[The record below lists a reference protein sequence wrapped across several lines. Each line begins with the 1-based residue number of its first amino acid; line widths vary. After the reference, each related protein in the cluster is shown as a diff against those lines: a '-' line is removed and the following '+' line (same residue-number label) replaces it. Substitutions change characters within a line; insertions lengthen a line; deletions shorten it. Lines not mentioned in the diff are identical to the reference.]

1 MQSQSYM
8 CNTGYV
14 LHSLQLT
21 LLIEAMMSESIT
33 LEKLYEK
40 LQQINDK
47 LDRLL
52 QEKKPSNII
61 DSDILESL
69 DVMTL
74 LSLPDHLRMS
84 ASTLFELG
92 KATADEVSNVTSKER
107 AVESNYLNQLVRM
120 GHVEKFREGRKVYFR
135 INERSEINK

>member
-1 MQSQSYM
+1 M
-8 CNTGYV
+8 
-14 LHSLQLT
+14 
-21 LLIEAMMSESIT
+21 T

-40 LQQINDK
+40 LQQIDEK

-52 QEKKPSNII
+52 QEDTPRNII
-61 DSDILESL
+61 DSDILDSL

-92 KATADEVSNVTSKER
+92 KATADEVSNVTNKER

-120 GHVEKFREGRKVYFR
+120 GHVEKFREGRKVYFC
-135 INERSEINK
+135 INENSGINK

>member
-1 MQSQSYM
+1 
-8 CNTGYV
+8 
-14 LHSLQLT
+14 
-21 LLIEAMMSESIT
+21 MSESMT

-40 LQQINDK
+40 IQHIDDK

-52 QEKKPSNII
+52 QEKSSNSII
-61 DSDILESL
+61 DSDILDSL

-74 LSLPDHLRMS
+74 LSLPDHLRTS

-92 KATADEVSNVTSKER
+92 TATADEVSNVTNKER

-120 GHVEKFREGRKVYFR
+120 GHVEKFREGRKVIFR
-135 INERSEINK
+135 INEKSEINK

>member
-1 MQSQSYM
+1 MD
-8 CNTGYV
+8 
-14 LHSLQLT
+14 
-21 LLIEAMMSESIT
+21 

-40 LQQINDK
+40 LQQIDEK
-47 LDRLL
+47 LDCLL
-52 QEKKPSNII
+52 QERSQNNIT
-61 DSDILESL
+61 DGDILESL

-84 ASTLFELG
+84 ASTLFELE
-92 KATADEVSNVTSKER
+92 KATADNVSNVTGKER

>member
-1 MQSQSYM
+1 M
-8 CNTGYV
+8 
-14 LHSLQLT
+14 
-21 LLIEAMMSESIT
+21 T
-33 LEKLYEK
+33 LEKLYDK
-40 LQQINDK
+40 LQEIDDK

-52 QEKKPSNII
+52 QEKTPSNII

-74 LSLPDHLRMS
+74 LSLPDHLRTS

-92 KATADEVSNVTSKER
+92 KATADEVSNVTGKER

-120 GHVEKFREGRKVYFR
+120 GHVEKFRIGRKVYFR
-135 INERSEINK
+135 INDKSEINK